1 MEQIE
6 ALRQATAKWTAQVA
20 AYQHGIE
27 DESPLE
33 SGAEPGAFEYRMIKG
48 DGDSEAEAIEDWV
61 KNLPVGKWHTIL
73 WRVPPELVSEV
84 NSGTRKRM
92 FRVWS
97 RFALIPFADKAGAN

>member
-33 SGAEPGAFEYRMIKG
+33 SGAEPGAFEYH
-48 DGDSEAEAIEDWV
+48 AIEDWV

-73 WRVPPELVSEV
+73 WRVPPELVSEF
-84 NSGTRKRM
+84 NFGTRKRM